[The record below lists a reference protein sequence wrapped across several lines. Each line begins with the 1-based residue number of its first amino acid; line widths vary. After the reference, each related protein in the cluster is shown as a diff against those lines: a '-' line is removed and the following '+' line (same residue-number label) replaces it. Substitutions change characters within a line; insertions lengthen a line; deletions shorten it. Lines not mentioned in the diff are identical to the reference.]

1 MLNLGCILLFVFG
14 VVVVVVGMVKIL
26 LFEVVKCILVLVF
39 VGLVIVIVVIELMVL
54 GMVVV
59 VIGK

>member
-1 MLNLGCILLFVFG
+1 MA
-14 VVVVVVGMVKIL
+14 KISS
-26 LFEVVKCILVLVF
+26 FEVVKRISVSVF

-54 GMVVV
+54 GTVVA